1 MTRTGGEGATI
12 SGQMNESQLNW
23 KRTNPKAISAG
34 AAFGRTTRQK
44 APNSEQPSMRAASS
58 SSRGKPRKNW
68 RRRNMP
74 SGLATKGMISAWYVS
89 TQWNARISMYSGIAS
104 TSNGMTIV
112 ARKMT
117 NSTSR
122 PGNRMRAKTYAA
134 LLLTTSEKAVTTK
147 ATNKL
152 LNT

>member
-23 KRTNPKAISAG
+23 KRTNPNAISAG

-74 SGLATKGMISAWYVS
+74 SGLATKGMISAWDEF
-89 TQWNARISMYSGIAS
+89 TQWNDRISKYSRIATTANRNNIVS
-104 TSNGMTIV
+104 TKMKKRV
-112 ARKMT
+112 ARLDK
-117 NSTSR
+117 SR
-122 PGNRMRAKTYAA
+122 GA
-134 LLLTTSEKAVTTK
+134 
-147 ATNKL
+147 
-152 LNT
+152 